1 MDKLRGIDYLRQKL
15 NIYKLSVKQKQ
26 DAYDMKNI
34 QIDPSITIPP
44 RYKNL
49 YKGVLGWNRLA
60 VNRFADRIVFAGFD
74 NDTFEFE
81 DIFASNNADIFF
93 DSAIL
98 SAATTSCCFVSI
110 AKVKDRDIPRL
121 DIIQGSNATGVID
134 SSNGLLKEGYAVLKH
149 DDMGMPE
156 IEAYYVPYKT
166 YIYYQGRKNPEII
179 DHPSRYPLLVPIINR
194 PDASRP
200 FGRSRITKA
209 CMYYQKLAKR
219 TLERMEIT
227 SEFYSW
233 PQKYILGME
242 STAESFDDWKATV
255 TSMLRIDKD
264 SDGDKP
270 SLGQFQ
276 AASMSPFTE
285 QLRNAAALFSGE
297 TGLTLDDLG
306 FLSDNP
312 SSVEAIQ
319 ASHENLR
326 LEARKA
332 QRTFGSGFLNVG
344 YLAACLRDG
353 IDYDRYAFYKVRPE
367 FEPIFEPNGNTLS
380 AIGDGMIKINQAVPN
395 YFDEKSIYRITG
407 FKGSDNVNR

>member
-1 MDKLRGIDYLRQKL
+1 MNELKGIEYLRKKL
-15 NIYKLSVKQKQ
+15 KLYEFGVRAKQE
-26 DAYDMKNI
+26 AYDMNNI
-34 QIDPSITIPP
+34 GVDKSITIPT
-44 RYKNL
+44 RYKHL
-49 YKGVLGWNRLA
+49 YKGVLGWSRLA

-74 NDTFEFE
+74 NDLFGFE
-81 DIFASNNADIFF
+81 DIFAMNNSDIFF

-98 SAATTSCCFVSI
+98 SAATSSCCFVSI
-110 AKVKDRDIPRL
+110 AKLNDRDIPRL
-121 DIIQGSNATGVID
+121 DIIQASNATGIID
-134 SSNGLLKEGYAVLKH
+134 PSNGLLKEGYAILGR
-149 DDMGMPE
+149 DDMGNPE
-156 IEAYYVPYKT
+156 IEAYYMPYKT
-166 YIYYQGRKNPEII
+166 LVYYKDSKNPEII
-179 DHPSRYPLLVPIINR
+179 NHTSRYPLLVPIINR

-200 FGRSRITKA
+200 FGRSRITRA
-209 CMYYQKLAKR
+209 CIYYQKLAKR

-227 SEFYSW
+227 SEFYSF

-242 STAESFDDWKATV
+242 ADAERMDEWKATIS
-255 TSMLRIDKD
+255 SMLRIDRD
-264 SDGDKP
+264 SDGDIP
-270 SLGQFQ
+270 TVGQFQ
-276 AASMSPFTE
+276 TSSMSPFTE

-344 YLAACLRDG
+344 YLSACLRDN
-353 IDYDRYAFYKVRPE
+353 IDYDRYAFYEVKPE

-395 YFDEKSIYRITG
+395 YFDRKSIFRITG
-407 FKGSDNVNR
+407 YKGSDDGE